1 MSVQDHNREA
11 WDREVERGNQW
22 TAPVGPEVIEAAR
35 RGRWEVLL
43 TDTKPV
49 RKAWFPDMKGL
60 DVLCLASGGGQQGPV
75 LAAAGANVTVLD
87 NSPKQLAQD
96 RLVAERDSL
105 TLETVQGDMAV
116 LSRFD
121 DESFDLVFHPVS
133 NLFAPDVR
141 PVWAEAFRVLRRG
154 GSLLAGFLNPAV
166 YIFDLELADREG
178 ELRVRHTLPYADAI
192 SLSEEEVRQQ
202 VERGE
207 PLEFG
212 HPLEDQIGGQLDAGF
227 LIAGF
232 YEDRHGDDDP
242 IAAHMPTLIA
252 TRAIKP

>member
-1 MSVQDHNREA
+1 MDIQGHNRDA
-11 WDREVERGNQW
+11 WDKEVERGNQW
-22 TAPVGPEVIEAAR
+22 TVPVAPDVIETAR
-35 RGRWEVLL
+35 QGRWEVLL

-49 RKAWFPDMKGL
+49 PKEWFSDLAGL
-60 DVLCLASGGGQQGPV
+60 DVLCLASGGGQQAPV
-75 LAAAGANVTVLD
+75 LAAAGANGTVLD
-87 NSPKQLAQD
+87 NSPRQLAQD
-96 RLVAERDSL
+96 RMVAERDSL
-105 TLETVQGDMAV
+105 TLETVQGDMAD

-141 PVWAEAFRVLRRG
+141 PVWAEAYRVLRRG
-154 GSLLAGFLNPAV
+154 GVLLAGFLNPAV

-178 ELRVRHTLPYADAI
+178 ELRVRYTLPYADAT

-202 VERGE
+202 IERGE

-212 HPLEDQIGGQLDAGF
+212 HTLQDQIGGQLDAGF

>member
-1 MSVQDHNREA
+1 MDVRAYNREA
-11 WDREVERGNQW
+11 WDREVERGNEW
-22 TAPVGPEVIEAAR
+22 TVPVREEVIEAAQ
-35 RGRWEVLL
+35 RGRWEVVLSN
-43 TDTKPV
+43 TKPV
-49 RKAWFPDMKGL
+49 PKEWFPDLEGA
-60 DVLCLASGGGQQGPV
+60 DVLCLASGGGQQAPIF
-75 LAAAGANVTVLD
+75 AAAGANVTVLD

-96 RLVAERDSL
+96 RFVAERDSL
-105 TLETVQGDMAV
+105 ALKTVEGDMAD
-116 LSRFD
+116 LSVFP

-166 YIFDLELADREG
+166 FIFDLELADREG